1 MIIYIYVYV
10 CIYIYKYIYI
20 YIYIIY
26 MYTFYNGGIKVKLEC
41 SICRAIY
48 TMVGVR

>member
-1 MIIYIYVYV
+1 MCMYVYTYINTYIYIYV
-10 CIYIYKYIYI
+10 
-20 YIYIIY
+20 IY

>member
-1 MIIYIYVYV
+1 MCMYVYT
-10 CIYIYKYIYI
+10 YINTYI
-20 YIYIIY
+20 YIYIIC

>member
-1 MIIYIYVYV
+1 MCMYVYT
-10 CIYIYKYIYI
+10 YINTYIYIYI

>member
-1 MIIYIYVYV
+1 MCMYVYT
-10 CIYIYKYIYI
+10 YINTYIYI
-20 YIYIIY
+20 YIYYIY

>member
-1 MIIYIYVYV
+1 MCMYVYT
-10 CIYIYKYIYI
+10 YINTYIYI

>member
-1 MIIYIYVYV
+1 MCMYVYT
-10 CIYIYKYIYI
+10 YINTYI

>member
-1 MIIYIYVYV
+1 MCMYVYT
-10 CIYIYKYIYI
+10 YINTYIYIYI

-26 MYTFYNGGIKVKLEC
+26 MYTFYIGGIKVKLEC